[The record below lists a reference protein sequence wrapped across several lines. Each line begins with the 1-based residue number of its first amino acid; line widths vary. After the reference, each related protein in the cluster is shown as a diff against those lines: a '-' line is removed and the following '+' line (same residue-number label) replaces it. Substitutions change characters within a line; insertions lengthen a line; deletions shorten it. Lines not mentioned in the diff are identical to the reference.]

1 MLSNTELITFCNQ
14 LGMLIHS
21 GISTMEGISIMRDDL
36 PEGSGKALLTQI
48 YDGLEMQ
55 QELSD
60 VLVETGEFPKY
71 ATDMIRIGNYSGKLD
86 EVLASLSVYY
96 EREENIASSIRNAV
110 TYPTIMIL
118 MLFIVI
124 GVLIVKVLPVFQDV
138 YRQLGTELSGPAR
151 ALMTFSNGLQRALPF
166 VIVLLLLGG
175 GVLFILIKRKSAVF
189 SNFFLS
195 KKLAESIAVGRFA
208 SGMALTLSSGLD
220 TDESLKMTSELTD
233 HIGLQQKVS
242 VCKEQISAGER
253 FADAITTA
261 GIFSSTQSRMIHI
274 GVRSGAM
281 DSVMEDIAR
290 QCNEET
296 DSKIQHIL
304 SILEP
309 TLVAILAIIVGVILL
324 SVMLPLMGIMTQMG
338 L

>member
-21 GISTMEGISIMRDDL
+21 GISTIEGISIMKDDL
-36 PEGSGKALLTQI
+36 GEGSGKALLTQI

-55 QELSD
+55 QEFSD
-60 VLVETGEFPKY
+60 VLIETGEFPKY

-96 EREENIASSIRNAV
+96 EREENISSSIKNAV
-110 TYPTIMIL
+110 TYPAIMIL

-151 ALMTFSNGLQRALPF
+151 ALMTFSNALQRILP
-166 VIVLLLLGG
+166 VIIIILVLGG
-175 GVLFILIKRKSAVF
+175 ATIFYLIKKKSVIF
-189 SNFFLS
+189 SHFFLS
-195 KKLAESIAVGRFA
+195 KKLSESIAVGRFA
-208 SGMALTLSSGLD
+208 SGMSLTLSSGLD

-233 HIGLQQKVS
+233 HQGLQEKVNI
-242 VCKEQISAGER
+242 CKQQIESGER
-253 FADAITTA
+253 FADAIATA
-261 GIFSSTQSRMIHI
+261 GIFTSTQSRMINI

-281 DSVMEDIAR
+281 DQVMEDIAR

-296 DSKIQHIL
+296 DAKIQHIL

-309 TLVAILAIIVGVILL
+309 TLVAILAVIVGVILL
-324 SVMLPLMGIMTQMG
+324 SVMLPLMGIMANMG